1 MNAQKILIDDIAEDL
16 YSHPAHREKDVKKA
30 IVKILRRHLVPLPEL
45 ADCVPCIL
53 YFPNHAEADAF
64 MELVKQVKPNM
75 EERQI

>member
-16 YSHPAHREKDVKKA
+16 YCHPSHREKDVKKSIA
-30 IVKILRRHLVPLPEL
+30 NILRKHLCPVPEL
-45 ADCVPCIL
+45 AACVPCIL

-75 EERQI
+75 EERKL